1 MMSDEEVIRRRLM
14 IDGDGTGDDRRLNMF
29 LKNLTK
35 WAMSDDVSGADGSL
49 THERLMYQLSQCEFS
64 IAKSQ
69 LCCRMNET
77 ELKNYETLYKQIDS
91 STEAV
96 KAEIVKAKEELNA
109 AKQIRQN
116 RMEYDALAKVIAQQP
131 DRQQTEARLAQLRA
145 DLESLQSTQ
154 GELDDKLEMRRKQF
168 HVLISS
174 IHQLQQLLDEEPSEE
189 AAETAGT
196 AAGSPMDA
204 S

>member
-1 MMSDEEVIRRRLM
+1 MSDEEVIRRRLM

-35 WAMSDDVSGADGSL
+35 WAMSDDVAGADGSL
-49 THERLMYQLSQCEFS
+49 THERLMSQLSQCEFS

-69 LCCRMNET
+69 LGCRMNET
-77 ELKNYETLYKQIDS
+77 ELENYEKLYTQIDS
-91 STEAV
+91 GTETV
-96 KAEIVKAKEELNA
+96 KTEIVKAKEELNA

-131 DRQQTEARLAQLRA
+131 DRQQTEARLALLRA
-145 DLESLQSTQ
+145 ELETLQSTQ
-154 GELDDKLEMRRKQF
+154 GDLDAKLEMRRKQF
-168 HVLISS
+168 HVLVTS
-174 IHQLQQLLDEEPSEE
+174 IHQLQRLLDDDQAEEGGD
-189 AAETAGT
+189 AA
-196 AAGSPMDA
+196 AAAASPMDA